1 MTNLPDQKQQ
11 IVQHHAT
18 LIVKVVQVCHDPSL
32 RSQLEPALKQSE
44 DNGWGQ
50 LVGVL
55 RNIMDGRR
63 DEALLNALDEEDR
76 TIVEAVLRGL
86 QDPATL
92 PDPHAKPDA
101 SMAAAGLAGLIH
113 AAGTGDA
120 PALKMISDM
129 AEQMSQAGGDMA
141 RVASVI
147 RPLVNGE
154 RDMDKLADG
163 MSASARDLLFSIAKA
178 LANLEQH

>member
-1 MTNLPDQKQQ
+1 MAHLPPQKQQ

-18 LIVKVVQVCHDPSL
+18 LIVKVVQVCHDPGL

-44 DNGWGQ
+44 ENGWGQ
-50 LVGVL
+50 LVTAL
-55 RNIMDGRR
+55 RKILDGSR
-63 DEALLNALDEEDR
+63 DEGILKSLDEEDG

-86 QDPATL
+86 QDPSTL
-92 PDPHAKPDA
+92 PDPNAKPDA
-101 SMAAAGLAGLIH
+101 SLAAAGLAGLIH

-129 AEQMSQAGGDMA
+129 AQQMSQAGGDMA
-141 RVASVI
+141 HIAGVI

-154 RDMDKLADG
+154 RDMDKLAQG
-163 MSASARDLLFSIAKA
+163 MSASARDLLFSIGDA
-178 LANLEQH
+178 LSGLETH